1 MRRVVVVGGG
11 IAGIYFAYRFLQ
23 ATEAEVLLVEPK
35 PVHEFAI
42 GIPMA
47 YGGLVDFK
55 DLIFPLTQLR
65 RVKHVWD
72 HAVALDGRCVKLSSS
87 QSVCGDYVVLAPGS
101 YKLGTAEY
109 WSVEGSEKLYGLM
122 KKAKAVRFVVSE
134 FTPVIGFQ
142 EIAYAVK
149 TRFPDKEVSVHLVYV
164 SDDYQ
169 FLLEPWKAKAK
180 EAGVEVT
187 GDPPPHKAVDE
198 LHIAVPAV
206 RPHPL
211 AAGLDLRPETLETQ
225 YDRVYLIGDSALLKL
240 GLPPIGWGS
249 LWQASIVAQAIAS
262 EISRGYIDISPDEW
276 SSQTDADSFKRWLTY
291 RMVTG
296 TPLVHLK
303 GLYQIW
309 ARNVVSSL

>member
-11 IAGIYFAYRFLQ
+11 IAGIYFAYRLLQ
-23 ATEAEVLLVEPK
+23 AAQAEVVLVEPK
-35 PVHEFAI
+35 PVHEFVI

-55 DLIFPLTQLR
+55 DLIFPLSQLKKVR
-65 RVKHVWD
+65 HVWD
-72 HAVALDGRCVKLSSS
+72 HATALDGTCVRLSNT
-87 QSVCGDYVVLAPGS
+87 QDVCGDYVVLAPGS
-101 YKLGTAEY
+101 YKVGTAEY
-109 WSVEGSEKLYGLM
+109 WSVEGAERLYELM
-122 KKAKAVRFVVSE
+122 KKARAVRFIVSE

-149 TRFPDKEVSVHLVYV
+149 TRFPEKEVSVHLVYV
-164 SDDYQ
+164 SDDYV

-180 EAGVEVT
+180 EIGVEVT

-198 LHIAVPAV
+198 LHISVPAV

-211 AAGLDLRPETLETQ
+211 TAGLELKPETLETQ
-225 YDRVYLIGDSALLKL
+225 YERVYLIGDSALLKL

-249 LWQASIVAQAIAS
+249 LWQASLAAQAVAS
-262 EISRGYIDISPDEW
+262 EISKGYVEISPDEW
-276 SSQTDADSFKRWLTY
+276 SSQSDPESFKRWLTF
-291 RMVTG
+291 RMTTG

-303 GLYQIW
+303 GLYQLW
-309 ARNVVSSL
+309 ARNVVASL

>member
-11 IAGIYFAYRFLQ
+11 IAGIYFAYRLLQ
-23 ATEAEVLLVEPK
+23 AAQAEVVLVEPK
-35 PVHEFAI
+35 PVHEFVI

-55 DLIFPLTQLR
+55 DLIFPLSQLKKVR
-65 RVKHVWD
+65 HVWD
-72 HAVALDGRCVKLSSS
+72 HATALDGTCVRLFNTRD
-87 QSVCGDYVVLAPGS
+87 VCGDYVVLAPGS
-101 YKLGTAEY
+101 YKVGTAEY
-109 WSVEGSEKLYGLM
+109 WSVEGAERLYELM
-122 KKAKAVRFVVSE
+122 KKARAVRFIVSE

-149 TRFPDKEVSVHLVYV
+149 TRFPEKEVSVHLVYV
-164 SDDYQ
+164 SDDYV

-180 EAGVEVT
+180 EIGVEVT

-198 LHIAVPAV
+198 LHISVPAV

-211 AAGLDLRPETLETQ
+211 TAGLELKPETLETQ
-225 YDRVYLIGDSALLKL
+225 YERVYLIGDSALLKL

-249 LWQASIVAQAIAS
+249 LWQASLAAQAVAS
-262 EISRGYIDISPDEW
+262 EISKGYVEISPDEW
-276 SSQTDADSFKRWLTY
+276 SSQSDPESFKRWLTF
-291 RMVTG
+291 RMTTG

-303 GLYQIW
+303 GLYQLW
-309 ARNVVSSL
+309 ARNVVASL

>member
-11 IAGIYFAYRFLQ
+11 IAGIYFAYRLLQ
-23 ATEAEVLLVEPK
+23 AAQAEVVLVEPK
-35 PVHEFAI
+35 PVHEFVI

-55 DLIFPLTQLR
+55 DLIFPLSQLKKVR
-65 RVKHVWD
+65 HVWD
-72 HAVALDGRCVKLSSS
+72 HATALDGTCVRLSNTRD
-87 QSVCGDYVVLAPGS
+87 VCGDYVVLAPGS
-101 YKLGTAEY
+101 YKVGTAEY
-109 WSVEGSEKLYGLM
+109 WSVEGAERLYELM
-122 KKAKAVRFVVSE
+122 KKARAVRFIVSE

-149 TRFPDKEVSVHLVYV
+149 TRFPEKEVSVHLVYV
-164 SDDYQ
+164 SDDYV

-180 EAGVEVT
+180 EIGVEVT

-198 LHIAVPAV
+198 LHISVPAV

-211 AAGLDLRPETLETQ
+211 TAGLELKPETLETQ
-225 YDRVYLIGDSALLKL
+225 YERVYLIGDSALLKL

-249 LWQASIVAQAIAS
+249 LWQASLAAQAVAS
-262 EISRGYIDISPDEW
+262 EISKGYVEISPDEW
-276 SSQTDADSFKRWLTY
+276 SSQSDPESFKRWLTF
-291 RMVTG
+291 RMTTG

-303 GLYQIW
+303 GLYQLW
-309 ARNVVSSL
+309 ARNVVASL

>member
-11 IAGIYFAYRFLQ
+11 IAGIYFAYRLLQ
-23 ATEAEVLLVEPK
+23 AAQAEVVLVEPK
-35 PVHEFAI
+35 PVHEFVI

-55 DLIFPLTQLR
+55 DLIFPLSQLKKAR
-65 RVKHVWD
+65 HVWD
-72 HAVALDGRCVKLSSS
+72 HATALDGTCVRLSNTRD
-87 QSVCGDYVVLAPGS
+87 VCGDYVVLAPGS
-101 YKLGTAEY
+101 YKVGTAEY
-109 WSVEGSEKLYGLM
+109 WSVEGAERLYELM
-122 KKAKAVRFVVSE
+122 KKARAVRFIVSE

-149 TRFPDKEVSVHLVYV
+149 TRFPEKEVSVHLVYV
-164 SDDYQ
+164 SDDYV

-180 EAGVEVT
+180 EIGVEVT

-198 LHIAVPAV
+198 LHISVPAV

-211 AAGLDLRPETLETQ
+211 TAGLELKPETLETQ
-225 YDRVYLIGDSALLKL
+225 YERVYLIGDSALLKL

-249 LWQASIVAQAIAS
+249 LWQASLAAQAVAS
-262 EISRGYIDISPDEW
+262 EISKGYVEISPDEW
-276 SSQTDADSFKRWLTY
+276 SSQSDPESFKRWLTF
-291 RMVTG
+291 RMTTG

-303 GLYQIW
+303 GLYQLW
-309 ARNVVSSL
+309 ARNVVASL